1 MIVYRQVQQQ
11 ILSSL
16 DAKIK
21 SMAIFANVSQD
32 TPEKNVRFVHS
43 IVPVAHV
50 VEENVWKKKRLS
62 NVNVL
67 RDLAANLVNKVRF
80 CNIHDTN
87 SQSINSLP
95 SS

>member
-1 MIVYRQVQQQ
+1 
-11 ILSSL
+11 
-16 DAKIK
+16 
-21 SMAIFANVSQD
+21 MATFANVCQD

-43 IVPVAHV
+43 IVPVVHV

-67 RDLAANLVNKVRF
+67 RDLAANLVNKVCF

-87 SQSINSLP
+87 SQSVNSLP
-95 SS
+95 CSSKMPIIAARTVTKFERNRG